1 MPRSRLFKGQAE
13 IIGGIIALSVL
24 LLSIGMLY
32 TTLMQLSSTSTK
44 GFIERAA
51 FEAEKNA
58 EKLTIEYDRDSNSC
72 ILKNSGNIDVTI
84 VRIWINN
91 NNQPTPIDIENL
103 VIPTGSTLAKI
114 NTMKIDSIIYIIT
127 RRGNVISAAEECR
140 IRKREEE
147 GEGTPMPSV
156 YVKNNILGDETYL
169 NLAEEKNQ
177 QNKLYAYINSI
188 NNIKSVA
195 YNLSNNWYY
204 NDGTRWYLCSS
215 SSCRPNI
222 DGSSDADLNK
232 LNELIIIDK
241 DGQNLNEFKL
251 SGTDITGFVLKN
263 FINLK
268 NAGDTIMIYF
278 KTVIKISRIQGS
290 GQDKIPPPQEV
301 ISDIRVIFAESGN
314 INKNVSVPV
323 AVTTFGSGGWN
334 VLVGTAIIPKAAFR
348 LYNQLLSGDIYD
360 LIIEIKSK
368 KDTPGNYGITRV
380 RLETIAVSGADIAW
394 LPPD

>member
-147 GEGTPMPSV
+147 GEGTPMPSI

-215 SSCRPNI
+215 CGPNI

-241 DGQNLNEFKL
+241 DGQNLNEFQL

-278 KTVIKISRIQGS
+278 KTVIKIGRIHGS

-334 VLVGTAIIPKAAFR
+334 VLVGTAIIPKAAFS

-368 KDTPGNYGITRV
+368 KDTSGNYGITRV